1 MEDDHAK
8 HIDSLHEVIAQIFG
22 AETEHYMSAQTATQ
36 IWTSSV
42 GSSSGH
48 WVYPISVI
56 GEKYAVSPQIV
67 ENATGYEIPDVKC
80 WLTGPYPPLSKF
92 DEPHVSF
99 HMCIGNDHMLATVK
113 NMCIEIRGNGEA
125 WKFGLHTKWK

>member
-8 HIDSLHEVIAQIFG
+8 HIDSLHEVLAQTFR
-22 AETEHYMSAQTATQ
+22 AATKNRMSAQTAEQ
-36 IWTSSV
+36 IWISSV

-67 ENATGYEIPDVKC
+67 ENVTGYEIPAVKC

-99 HMCIGNDHMLATVK
+99 HMCIGNDHMLATV
-113 NMCIEIRGNGEA
+113 NYMCIELCSSGEM
-125 WKFGLHTKWK
+125 WNFGLHTK